1 VSSVPLYMCPAD
13 RLHTYWN
20 ACVISTAIYVSCR
33 SPSYIPAITLERKV
47 ALHTPV
53 VCCTHDV
60 LHLPGGA
67 HLLPVRS
74 AVVVLGTKPR
84 QSLADIFVPCNVAYV
99 PDTEPTV
106 VGPPPSPGGGIERRV
121 STTSCVFSFTTYNHI
136 CVRSAWACY
145 VCVLAGQRTAESP
158 SPCGLGREAA
168 GVGKRACVSL
178 GPGGWCA

>member
-1 VSSVPLYMCPAD
+1 MCPQY
-13 RLHTYWN
+13 RYI
-20 ACVISTAIYVSCR
+20 CVLQIVFIC
-33 SPSYIPAITLERKV
+33 IPAITLERKV

-53 VCCTHDV
+53 VCCTHDL
-60 LHLPGGA
+60 LHAPGGA

-74 AVVVLGTKPR
+74 AVVVLGKKLL
-84 QSLADIFVPCNVAYV
+84 QSLADFFMPYV
-99 PDTEPTV
+99 PVTEPTV

-121 STTSCVFSFTTYNHI
+121 SITFCVFSVPKYNHI

-168 GVGKRACVSL
+168 CVGKRSCVSL